1 MEGELDRIIS
11 WSFIKS
17 DPEWNFVLACHACNN
32 SKRDMIPVSK
42 FLDKVEA
49 RNEKFNL
56 GHHDMHELA
65 RIAVYNGAK
74 GGWKPKKG

>member
-1 MEGELDRIIS
+1 
-11 WSFIKS
+11 
-17 DPEWNFVLACHACNN
+17 
-32 SKRDMIPVSK
+32 MIPVSK